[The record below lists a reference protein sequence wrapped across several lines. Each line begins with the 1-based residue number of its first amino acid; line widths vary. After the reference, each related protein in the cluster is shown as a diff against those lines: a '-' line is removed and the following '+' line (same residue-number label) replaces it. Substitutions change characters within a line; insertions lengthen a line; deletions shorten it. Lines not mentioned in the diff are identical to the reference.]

1 MKKLALLIT
10 IFIFSFAVAGCFTES
25 TTIKFVKAPNSLYRV
40 GYDINEIKNTVT
52 ISIDGVVKTLAE
64 AERDFG
70 SDISVTGLNLSS
82 VGTRTL
88 VVKYLSATI
97 YFEYKVV
104 GDNVNVPSVDPDISW
119 YNDEEDEFV
128 IDSPEELYGFA
139 ELVNREE
146 DPKDFAGKTVKL
158 GADIDLTDYVWVP
171 IGQGV
176 RKTITSYDSA
186 DSIQGAIDNFDPNY
200 IIYNETQEFEG
211 NTYYLDKKGT
221 RLPLNYALIIDPS
234 ETSDNIKGFLKIES
248 DGTTSTYQ
256 AFKCGDKSEALVE
269 SVFKGTFDGQ
279 NHTIKGLSDIGYNP
293 QDVSYYYTNS
303 FTLVKGYVFG
313 LFGRATGDVTIKNLK
328 MTDVAISGKYYN
340 VSEFVSNFLDSAG
353 AVLGCYVN
361 SNIGSITIENCEV
374 LTGSVSGSDAV
385 GGVIGRIYNA
395 KNFNFKNIKNYVTV
409 NADIKVGGILGYM
422 SADKGSSPNIKFE
435 NCANYGNVTS
445 SSHAGGIASYFGHP
459 SGKDTPTYIVTLIN
473 VVNYGNVKTNYE
485 SSSYVGGIVADGR
498 LSNYIIAT
506 NTNSY
511 GSLYHRDTLIP
522 NQGVPVND

>member
-1 MKKLALLIT
+1 MKKMKKLALLIT

-40 GYDINEIKNTVT
+40 GYDIDKIKNTVT

-82 VGTRTL
+82 EGTRTL

-104 GDNVNVPSVDPDISW
+104 ADNVNVPSVNPDTTW
-119 YNDEEDEFV
+119 YDDEKDEFV

-139 ELVNREE
+139 ELVNRKV

-158 GADIDLTDYVWVP
+158 GADIDLTDYVWIP
-171 IGQGV
+171 IGEGV
-176 RKTITSYDSA
+176 RKGLKPSTPNA
-186 DSIQGAIDNFDPNY
+186 DMAAAIAELNDNFTLYDHQDPDS
-200 IIYNETQEFEG
+200 G
-211 NTYYLDKKGT
+211 LYLDKAGNE
-221 RLPLNYALIIDPS
+221 LPENYALIINTANDLV
-234 ETSDNIKGFLKIES
+234 GFVQYDAVAGKW
-248 DGTTSTYQ
+248 TAYQ
-256 AFKCGDKSEALVE
+256 NEGVNDSVTE

-340 VSEFVSNFLDSAG
+340 GSEFVSNFLDSAG
-353 AVLGCYVN
+353 AVLGFYQGLDT
-361 SNIGSITIENCEV
+361 GSITIENCEV

-422 SADKGSSPNIKFE
+422 SANKLVSPNIKFE

-445 SSHAGGIASYFGHP
+445 SSHAGGIASYFGQQ
-459 SGKDTPTYIVTLIN
+459 SGETFNVTLIN
-473 VVNYGNVKTNYE
+473 VVNYGNVKTNYSK
-485 SSSYVGGIVADGR
+485 SSSFVGGIVANDR
-498 LSNYIIAT
+498 LFNNYISAT

-511 GSLYHRDTLIP
+511 GSLYHRDALIP